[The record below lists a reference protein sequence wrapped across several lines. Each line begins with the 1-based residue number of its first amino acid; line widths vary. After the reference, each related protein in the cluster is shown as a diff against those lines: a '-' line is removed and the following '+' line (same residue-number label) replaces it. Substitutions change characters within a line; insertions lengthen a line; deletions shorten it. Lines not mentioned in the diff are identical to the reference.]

1 MPQAGTETFGILAF
15 EHRSG
20 PFSTGES
27 WLPEKLGFRGEC
39 AELGKN
45 TNQARTR
52 SELTGRESS
61 NQNKWLRR
69 ETGRTRL
76 QRAGRGGFVGSHI
89 KEGEPPKLPL
99 LKGVLFRL

>member
-1 MPQAGTETFGILAF
+1 MPQAGTENFSIQAF

-27 WLPEKLGFRGEC
+27 WLPEKLGFRRDC

-76 QRAGRGGFVGSHI
+76 RRAGKTGFCRVAYKRRGPA
-89 KEGEPPKLPL
+89 KTTAPQR
-99 LKGVLFRL
+99 VLF